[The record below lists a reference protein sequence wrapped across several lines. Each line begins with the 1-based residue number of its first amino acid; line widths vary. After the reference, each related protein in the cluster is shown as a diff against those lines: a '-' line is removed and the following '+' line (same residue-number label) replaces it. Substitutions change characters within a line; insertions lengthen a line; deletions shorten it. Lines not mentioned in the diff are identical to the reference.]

1 MPIIL
6 FRDYSILGIFKD
18 IAWMSFESLLR
29 TWTNCLMNVKR
40 VAVALSLIAYVIC
53 QYDTNIQNDFRILS
67 HAPIS
72 PSSGSNLILKSS
84 SLPSAVPSL
93 IISLSSDSS
102 RLVFSMLGSNW
113 STTTKLSYDL
123 AASFYQGRIFV
134 HILIHG
140 DSSFSWY

>member
-1 MPIIL
+1 MLDLYCQL
-6 FRDYSILGIFKD
+6 FYSENTVLGIFKD
-18 IAWMSFESLLR
+18 IASMSFEFLLS
-29 TWTNCLMNVKR
+29 TWTNCLINVKR

-102 RLVFSMLGSNW
+102 RLVFSMLGSN
-113 STTTKLSYDL
+113 
-123 AASFYQGRIFV
+123 
-134 HILIHG
+134 
-140 DSSFSWY
+140 